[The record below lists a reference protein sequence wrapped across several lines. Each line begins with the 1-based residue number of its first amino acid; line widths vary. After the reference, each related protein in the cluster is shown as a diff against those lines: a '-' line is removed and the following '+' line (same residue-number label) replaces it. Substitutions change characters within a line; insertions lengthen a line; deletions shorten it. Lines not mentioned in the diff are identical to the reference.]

1 MHTSLGLN
9 AIPVSSSPRVRE
21 ISSLPSWVAC
31 FLTFL
36 AVGTS
41 DPITR
46 ERLAYAILIIREA
59 MRHGGMGWLDYD
71 RLFHQQA
78 ALDPS
83 LEWNTVH
90 PSLQATTILS
100 QRHEQGST
108 TGTACSICMECDH
121 VASQCAMAQLQQQI
135 IRANPSRQGA
145 STGGGSYR
153 ICSSWNEGACSHQGS
168 CSYRHICSN
177 CYHPSHPARLC
188 RLPLRA
194 RSSSAAGGPARA
206 PMASLPSSRSS

>member
-9 AIPVSSSPRVRE
+9 AIPVSSRPRVRE

-41 DPITR
+41 DPVTR

-71 RLFHQQA
+71 RLFRQQA

-108 TGTACSICMECDH
+108 TGPLAPYVWNVTTWRHSVRWHSC
-121 VASQCAMAQLQQQI
+121 
-135 IRANPSRQGA
+135 NSRLFGL
-145 STGGGSYR
+145 THLDRGRRLVVG
-153 ICSSWNEGACSHQGS
+153 
-168 CSYRHICSN
+168 HIEFA
-177 CYHPSHPARLC
+177 HPGTTQAV
-188 RLPLRA
+188 
-194 RSSSAAGGPARA
+194 
-206 PMASLPSSRSS
+206 